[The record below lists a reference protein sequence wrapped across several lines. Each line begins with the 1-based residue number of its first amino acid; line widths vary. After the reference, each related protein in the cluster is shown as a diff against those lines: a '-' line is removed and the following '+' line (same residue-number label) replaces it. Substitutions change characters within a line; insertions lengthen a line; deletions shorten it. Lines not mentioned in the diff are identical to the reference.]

1 MKTRVTDTSLDAHR
15 EVKASGR
22 VQVVQ
27 GKITAFMAKWRGPL
41 TRQDLS
47 FYLDEP
53 INVICG
59 RVHEMVEAGQL
70 IVTGD
75 TRKDRNGEK
84 CNKRDLLMLP
94 AAQYELFAR
103 SDRSG
108 AIQEART

>member
-1 MKTRVTDTSLDAHR
+1 M

-22 VQVVQ
+22 VQEVQ
-27 GKITAFMAKWRGPL
+27 RKITAFMAKWRGPL

-59 RVHEMVEAGQL
+59 RVHEMIGDGLL
-70 IVTGD
+70 IVTGE
-75 TRKDRNGEK
+75 TRQDRNGEK
-84 CNKRDLLMLP
+84 CHKRDLLMLP
-94 AAQYELFAR
+94 AAQYELFGH
-103 SDRSG
+103 SDRPG